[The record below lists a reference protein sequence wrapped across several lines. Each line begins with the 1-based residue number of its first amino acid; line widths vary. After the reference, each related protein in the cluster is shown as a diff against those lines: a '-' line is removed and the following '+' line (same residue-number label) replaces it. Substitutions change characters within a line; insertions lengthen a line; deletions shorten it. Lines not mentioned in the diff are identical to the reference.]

1 MSAKKHFLKWTNL
14 ISQKKIVKIV
24 FYLKD
29 NQAKNIENA
38 IKTIKA
44 ITRKIIISLR
54 GNFISFKPLFPF
66 EAY

>member
-14 ISQKKIVKIV
+14 ISQKNIVKIV

-44 ITRKIIISLR
+44 ITRKIIISLI
-54 GNFISFKPLFPF
+54 GDAKG
-66 EAY
+66 